1 MLELRPYQQAA
12 IDAVYNH
19 LRARDDNPCV
29 VIPTAGG
36 KTPVMAV
43 ICRDTVAWGGRIL
56 ILAHV
61 RELLEQTRNHILSV
75 APELTLDV
83 GVYSA
88 GLKSRDTDTKIL
100 VAGIQSVYKRA
111 EELGPFDIIM
121 VDEAHTIPVDGEGMY
136 LSFLHDME
144 AINPNLRVIGL
155 TATPFRTKE
164 GMVCSPVNIL
174 NHICFEVGVKELIVQ
189 GYICPL
195 ISVAGEKLADTST
208 LHVRAGE
215 FMADEVED
223 LMDEDGLV
231 KSACAEI
238 IEAAT
243 DRKAVLIFASGVRH
257 GKHLAELI
265 PGAATIFGDT
275 PSDERADTIARFK
288 AGGIKYLVNMGVL
301 TTGFDAPTI
310 DTVALLRP
318 TLSPGLFYQ
327 MVGRGFR
334 LSPEKTNCLVLDFG
348 GNVLRHGPVD
358 ELRIDRRHNAKGTGQ
373 APAKQCPECRALVST
388 GYSVCPVCG
397 FIFPPP
403 TKVKHDGKASLDGIL
418 SGQTTTEAFPVQHV
432 YYRIHTKMGAEETD
446 PKTMRVEYVLGLN
459 HFVSEWICFEHTG
472 WARQKAEQWWLQRRC
487 AGATYTPA
495 TAKEA
500 VELAEAGELC
510 ETKSIVVKTTAG
522 ERYQQVVGYELGN
535 GLPAKEEAYEDIKW

>member
-1 MLELRPYQQAA
+1 
-12 IDAVYNH
+12 
-19 LRARDDNPCV
+19 
-29 VIPTAGG
+29 
-36 KTPVMAV
+36 MAV

-61 RELLEQTRNHILSV
+61 KELLEQTRNHILSA
-75 APELTLDV
+75 APDLTLDV

-88 GLKSRDTDTKIL
+88 GLRSRDTDTKIL

-111 EELGPFDIIM
+111 EELGPFDIVM

-136 LSFLHDME
+136 LSFLRDME
-144 AINPNLRVIGL
+144 KVNPNVRVIGL

-195 ISVAGEKLADTST
+195 ISVAGAKLADTST

-215 FMADEVED
+215 FMAEEVED

-231 KSACAEI
+231 NSACAEI
-238 IEAAT
+238 IEAT
-243 DRKAVLIFASGVRH
+243 EDRKAVLIFASGVKH
-257 GKHLAELI
+257 GKHIAELI

-288 AGGIKYLVNMGVL
+288 AGAIKYLINMGVL
-301 TTGFDAPTI
+301 TQGFDAPTI

-334 LSPEKTNCLVLDFG
+334 LSPGKTNCLVLDFG

-358 ELRIDRRHNAKGTGQ
+358 ELRIDRRHNPKGTGQ

-388 GYSVCPVCG
+388 GYSVCPICG
-397 FIFPPP
+397 FEFPPP
-403 TKVKHDGKASLDGIL
+403 VKARHDGKASLDGIL
-418 SGQTTTEAFPVQHV
+418 SGQTTTGAFPVQHV
-432 YYRIHTKMGAEETD
+432 YYRVHTKMGAEETD

-472 WARQKAEQWWLQRRC
+472 WARQKAKQWWLQRRC
-487 AGATYTPA
+487 EGATYVPKTS
-495 TAKEA
+495 KEA

-522 ERYQQVVGYELGN
+522 ERYQTVVGYELEN
-535 GLPAKEEAYEDIKW
+535 DLPKKEEVYEDIPF

>member
-1 MLELRPYQQAA
+1 MYS
-12 IDAVYNH
+12 H
-19 LRARDDNPCV
+19 LRARDDNPCI

-43 ICRDTVAWGGRIL
+43 ICRDTVAWEGRIL

-61 RELLEQTRNHILSV
+61 KELLEQTRNHILSV
-75 APELTLDV
+75 APDLTLDV

-111 EELGPFDIIM
+111 EELGPFDIVM
-121 VDEAHTIPVDGEGMY
+121 VDEAHTIPVDGDGMY

-144 AINPNLRVIGL
+144 KVNPNVRVIGL
-155 TATPFRTKE
+155 TATPLRTKE

-195 ISVAGEKLADTST
+195 ISVAGAKLADTSM

-223 LMDEDGLV
+223 MMDEDGLV

-238 IEAAT
+238 IEAT
-243 DRKAVLIFASGVRH
+243 SDRKAVLIFASGVKH
-257 GKHLAELI
+257 GKHIAELI
-265 PGAATIFGDT
+265 PGAETIFGDT

-288 AGGIKYLVNMGVL
+288 AGDIKYLVNMGVL

-310 DTVALLRP
+310 DCVALLRP

-334 LSPEKTNCLVLDFG
+334 LSPEKKNCLVLDYG

-358 ELRIDRRHNAKGTGQ
+358 ELRIDRRHNTKGDGQ

-403 TKVKHDGKASLDGIL
+403 EKAKHDGKASLDGIL

-472 WARQKAEQWWLQRRC
+472 WARQKAENWWRQRRIKGSPELE
-487 AGATYTPA
+487 AKWGGYVPKTS
-495 TAKEA
+495 KEA

-510 ETKSIVVKTTAG
+510 KTKSIVVKTIAG
-522 ERYQQVVGYELGN
+522 ERYQQVVGYELEN
-535 GLPAKEEAYEDIKW
+535 DLPAKEEFYEYEDVPW

>member
-1 MLELRPYQQAA
+1 LLELRPYQKAA
-12 IDAVYNH
+12 IDAVYSH
-19 LRARDDNPCV
+19 LRSRDDNPCI

-61 RELLEQTRNHILSV
+61 KELLEQTRDHILSV
-75 APELTLDV
+75 APDLALNV

-88 GLKSRDTDTKIL
+88 GLKSRDTSTKIL

-111 EELGPFDIIM
+111 EELGPFDIVM

-136 LSFLHDME
+136 LSFLHDIE
-144 AINPNLRVIGL
+144 KVNPNVRVIGL

-174 NHICFEVGVKELIVQ
+174 NHICFGVGVKELIVQ

-195 ISVAGEKLADTST
+195 ISVAGAKLADTST

-231 KSACAEI
+231 NSACAEI
-238 IEAAT
+238 IEAT
-243 DRKAVLIFASGVRH
+243 EDRKAVLIFASGVKH
-257 GKHLAELI
+257 GKHIAELI

-275 PSDERADTIARFK
+275 PSDERANTIARFK
-288 AGGIKYLVNMGVL
+288 AGEIKYLVNMGVL
-301 TTGFDAPTI
+301 TQGFDAPTI
-310 DTVALLRP
+310 DCVALLRP

-334 LSPEKTNCLVLDFG
+334 LSPGKTNCLVLDFG

-358 ELRIDRRHNAKGTGQ
+358 ELRIDRRQRPAGAGQ

-388 GYSVCPVCG
+388 GYSVCPICG

-403 TKVKHDGKASLDGIL
+403 EKARHDGKASLDGIL

-432 YYRIHTKMGAEETD
+432 YYRVHTKMGAPEDD

-472 WARQKAEQWWLQRRC
+472 WARQKAKQWWLQRRC
-487 AGATYTPA
+487 EGATYTPA
-495 TAKEA
+495 TSKEA

-522 ERYQQVVGYELGN
+522 ERYQTVAGYELEN
-535 GLPAKEEAYEDIKW
+535 DLPKKEEAYEDIPW